1 MGGLRL
7 PTYERREMFKSTMIA
22 LWEKIQSQALRAIES
37 TNFYGNLLTDRQKF
51 YIIASIMVLFAMI
64 NSIAGVQLLGFLYI
78 MNKLT
83 PDEDSK

>member
-1 MGGLRL
+1 MGGLRP
-7 PTYERREMFKSTMIA
+7 PTYERREMFKSKIIA
-22 LWEKIQSQALRAIES
+22 ISERIQAQAMRAIES
-37 TNFYGNLLTDRQKF
+37 TNFYGNLLTSRQKF

>member
-1 MGGLRL
+1 
-7 PTYERREMFKSTMIA
+7 
-22 LWEKIQSQALRAIES
+22 
-37 TNFYGNLLTDRQKF
+37 
-51 YIIASIMVLFAMI
+51 MVLFAML

>member
-7 PTYERREMFKSTMIA
+7 PTYERREMFKSKIIA
-22 LWEKIQSQALRAIES
+22 ISERIQAQAMRAIES
-37 TNFYGNLLTDRQKF
+37 TNFYGNLLTSRQKF

>member
-7 PTYERREMFKSTMIA
+7 PFDERWEMLKSKIIA
-22 LWEKIQSQALRAIES
+22 IWERIQAQALKAIES
-37 TNFYGNLLTDRQKF
+37 TNFYGNLLTSRQKF

>member
-1 MGGLRL
+1 
-7 PTYERREMFKSTMIA
+7 MFKSKMIA